1 MKVTIRDAL
10 GTVGAKHQR
19 TILPSVASRTLGI
32 IGVIP
37 IHALAH
43 ICYASIK
50 NPLPFL
56 FLAFVYKVFFSCQ

>member
-19 TILPSVASRTLGI
+19 TILPCVATRTLDI

-50 NPLPFL
+50 NPLPFG
-56 FLAFVYKVFFSCQ
+56 F